1 MILNVV
7 LRHHRP
13 FLSCGF
19 LNVATDQSAQACFGL
34 SKKLVAR
41 MTTDLS
47 ALASGLK
54 LRWSLDD
61 AVRPGQWTV
70 RLQASFEANRALR
83 SNYWQKSQ

>member
-19 LNVATDQSAQACFGL
+19 LNVACFGL